1 MPPQG
6 RQCKLDYDNFSNNL
20 QQRCEEAGGQHTL
33 SYYMVTCDGASY
45 SLQLAVNAEPG
56 CVATVCRADDTKTL
70 LKLHATARVI
80 ARLEGGGNFKCTLS
94 HFRNRQPTA
103 LFDKRI
109 AIQTNPP
116 TTPTYAP
123 VQTKKPST
131 YAPYIPPS
139 TDVPKPEGPTVKVTS
154 SGGICS
160 YKLNMLL
167 AAVVATLFFFLFWG
181 RSLPRIVCVC
191 PRWKIKIKL
200 KRTPRSL
207 VRPMSLN
214 FYLGYSLD
222 SSTLQIGIFWHYCM
236 PTLCLSRGSCPQ

>member
-1 MPPQG
+1 MFADQVTSMSLRILRLTHLRLFYFTQVIGECDDGTTTLLSTYELMIEEHALEANISNAPQKDYCKAMPPQG

-167 AAVVATLFFFLFWG
+167 AAVVATLFFFLF
-181 RSLPRIVCVC
+181 
-191 PRWKIKIKL
+191 
-200 KRTPRSL
+200 
-207 VRPMSLN
+207 
-214 FYLGYSLD
+214 
-222 SSTLQIGIFWHYCM
+222 
-236 PTLCLSRGSCPQ
+236 